1 MRGRLLA
8 RIMLSDVLKDMG
20 VVGAGGGGFPTHVK
34 ASSRVES
41 VIANGAECEPLI
53 HKDYEIMCRYPRE
66 IVAGLSLMIDAT
78 GASHGLFGM
87 KEKNRAAVEA
97 IAPEAASRGVRM
109 VLLGDFYPA
118 GDEYEL
124 VHAATGRLIP
134 AGGIPL
140 HVGCVVNNVE
150 TLYNVQQAAH
160 DVPVTRKC
168 LTVTGAVRDPQ
179 TLWAPIGISFR
190 DLIAHCGGAAV
201 ADFGLL
207 VNGAM
212 MGTLSFDLDD
222 VVTRTTAGLILLP
235 RQHDLITRKERPAW
249 AMDRIG
255 RSACD
260 QCSYCTELCPRYLL
274 GYDVQPHKVMRSLGF
289 TLAGASNWNQWAEL
303 CCACG
308 ICTLYACPEALYPK
322 EACDNA
328 KASLRSEGITV
339 KQDKPVVVHPMKEY
353 RRVPLSMLRKRLG
366 LDTWERDT
374 PFRDAEPEPKKVRVK
389 LKQHAGVPVTPAVR
403 VGDAVRRGQPLGR
416 TGDREL
422 GAAIHASVDGTVRD
436 ITKDA
441 IEIWR

>member
-1 MRGRLLA
+1 MLA
-8 RIMLSDVLKDMG
+8 DRLKDMG

-34 ASSRVES
+34 AASRVES

-53 HKDYEIMCRYPRE
+53 HKDYELMCRYPRE
-66 IVAGLSLMIDAT
+66 ILSGLSRLIEAT
-78 GASHGLFGM
+78 GAGQGLFGM
-87 KEKNRAAVEA
+87 KEKNRKAVDA
-97 IAPEAASRGVRM
+97 IEPEAKSRGVRM

-150 TLYNVQQAAH
+150 TLYNVHQAAN

-168 LTVTGAVRDPQ
+168 LTVTGAVGEPQ
-179 TLWAPIGISFR
+179 TCWAPIGTSFR
-190 DLIAHCGGAAV
+190 DLIAHCGGATV
-201 ADFGLL
+201 EDFGLL

-222 VVTRTTAGLILLP
+222 VVTRTTAGLIVLP
-235 RQHDLITRKERPAW
+235 RTHDLVTRKHRSTWE
-249 AMDRIG
+249 MDRIG

-289 TLAGASNWNQWAEL
+289 TMAGAGNWNQWGEL

-328 KASLRSEGITV
+328 KTSLRAEGIRFT
-339 KQDKPVVVHPMKEY
+339 QEKPVTVHPMKEY
-353 RRVPLSMLRKRLG
+353 RRVPLAMLRKRLG
-366 LDTWERDT
+366 LEAWERET
-374 PFRDAEPEPKKVRVK
+374 PFRDAEPEPETVRIR
-389 LKQHAGVPVTPAVR
+389 LKQHAGVPATACVKT
-403 VGDAVRRGQPLGR
+403 GDRVRRGQPVGR
-416 TGDREL
+416 MGDREL
-422 GAAIHASVDGTVRD
+422 GAAIHASIDGTVRG

-441 IEIWR
+441 IELWR